1 MLILTITMKAK
12 LNELKAG
19 VVEWTCFALFI
30 ALEVMVIYY
39 TFRFFGAVK

>member
-1 MLILTITMKAK
+1 MKAK
-12 LNELKAG
+12 LNEFKAS
-19 VVEWTCFALFI
+19 VVELVCFGLFI

>member
-1 MLILTITMKAK
+1 MKAK

-19 VVEWTCFALFI
+19 IVEWTCFALFV

-39 TFRFFGAVK
+39 TFRHFGAIK